1 MRQTWRWF
9 GPKDLVSVDDMLQAG
24 VEGVVSALHHVPTG
38 AVWTPEDIAQ
48 RQRDIAFMRDGAP
61 SGLGWDVVE
70 SLPVSEDI
78 KKQRG
83 AWRDHIANYKTSM
96 RHLRDAGISVI
107 CYNFMPVLDWTRTDL
122 AYRLSSGAT
131 CMRFDLIDFAAFD
144 IHILLRPGAAEDFP
158 ASVVAEAAARF
169 AKMSD
174 AARDALARNVVF
186 GLPGAAENFTLEDVR
201 AHLAEYAGIPAETL
215 RAHLIDF
222 LAEVTPLAQELG
234 VRLCCHPDDPPFP
247 LLGLPRVMS
256 TEADY
261 STVMQAVDLPANGI
275 TLCSGSLGV
284 RADNDL
290 PGMMDRLGDRVHFLH
305 LRNVKREGTDLMSS
319 FHEAAHLGG
328 DTDMVALIAAV
339 LRQEAKRRAEGRAD
353 HNIPMRPD
361 HGQDILDDLNRRA
374 QPGYPAIGRLKG
386 LAELRGV
393 MTALAHPVAHAGV

>member
-158 ASVVAEAAARF
+158 ESVAAEAAARF

-186 GLPGAAENFTLEDVR
+186 GLPGAAESFTLEDVR

-290 PGMMDRLGDRVHFLH
+290 PGMMDRLGDWVHFLH

-339 LRQEAKRRAEGRAD
+339 LRQEAKRRADGRAD

-393 MTALAHPVAHAGV
+393 MTALAHPLVRAGA